1 MVLQFRVVLRDLVAD
16 DMVVVWTSHI
26 EEFVEVIFNLEGEL
40 DQLALRFCI
49 ALEVA
54 PLAALYASLLTV

>member
-1 MVLQFRVVLRDLVAD
+1 MVFQFRVVLRDLVAD

-40 DQLALRFCI
+40 DQLALRFCV

-54 PLAALYASLLTV
+54 PLTALYASLLTV